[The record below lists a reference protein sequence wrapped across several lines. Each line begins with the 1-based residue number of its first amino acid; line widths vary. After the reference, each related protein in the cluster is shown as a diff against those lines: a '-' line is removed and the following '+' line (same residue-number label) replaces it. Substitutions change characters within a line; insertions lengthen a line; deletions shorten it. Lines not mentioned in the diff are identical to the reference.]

1 MVRRP
6 SPTVARFPH
15 EEADASAPAHAAR
28 KSLFARALARGV
40 VSQDEIDEALPPG
53 SLSEAERWLLLYS
66 LRAAGVEVREAGPV
80 RAPRADRPARA
91 SKKRR
96 P

>member
-6 SPTVARFPH
+6 SPSVARFAQ
-15 EEADASAPAHAAR
+15 EEADPSLPAHAAR
-28 KSLFARALARGV
+28 KSLFARALARGAI
-40 VSQDEIDEALPPG
+40 SQGEIDEALPPG

-66 LRAAGVEVREAGPV
+66 LRAAGVDVREAGP
-80 RAPRADRPARA
+80 APRADRPARA